1 MALINTTTTGVLG
14 TTVFGDGSGDL
25 TIQQNGV
32 LVNKIT
38 SNGLTYRG
46 TGSVLQVVNTHY
58 TTPVSQSVAGG
69 TTLTP
74 ITGLEASIT
83 PASTSSKI
91 LIFVR
96 WFGEHNTDGSNWEYM
111 FGITRDGTAI
121 GLPTSTGNH
130 TRGIAMGAL
139 SYYASDNAST
149 PETAFYNYLDSP
161 STTSAVTYRAYV
173 TGGGAE
179 TLYTN
184 RVVNNTDGSSYERG
198 TSSIILM
205 EFAG

>member
-14 TTVFGDGSGDL
+14 TTLYGDGSADL

-46 TGSVLQVVNTHY
+46 TGSVLQVVNTY
-58 TTPVSQSVAGG
+58 YITPTSQS
-69 TTLTP
+69 LTADVVNN
-74 ITGLEASIT
+74 ITGLEATIT

-96 WFGEHNTDGSNWEYM
+96 WFGEHGTDGGQWDSI
-111 FGITRDGTAI
+111 FGITRDGSAI
-121 GLPTSTGNH
+121 GLPAQPGTNTLGMSGSS
-130 TRGIAMGAL
+130 L
-139 SYYASDNAST
+139 SYYAANADST
-149 PETAFYNYLDSP
+149 PENAFYNYLDSP
-161 STTSAVTYRAYV
+161 NTTSAVTYRACI
-173 TGGGAE
+173 TPATAE

-184 RVVNNTDGSSYERG
+184 RVVNAATTDSYERG

>member
-14 TTVFGDGSGDL
+14 TTVYGDGSADL

-58 TTPVSQSVAGG
+58 TTPTSQSI
-69 TTLTP
+69 TSNIINN

-96 WFGEHNTDGSNWEYM
+96 WFGEHGTDGANWEHM

-121 GLPTSTGNH
+121 GLPTATGAH
-130 TRGIAMGAL
+130 TLGIHMAAL
-139 SYYASDNAST
+139 SYGSANQDST

-161 STTSAVTYRAYV
+161 STTSTVTYRAYV
-173 TGGGAE
+173 KGGTAE

-184 RVVNNTDGSSYERG
+184 RVVGATDSTSYERG

>member
-14 TTVFGDGSGDL
+14 TTVYGDGSGDL

-38 SNGLTYRG
+38 SNGLTNRG
-46 TGSVLQVVNTHY
+46 TGSVLQVVNTYY
-58 TTPVSQSVAGG
+58 TTPTSQSI
-69 TTLTP
+69 TSNIINN

-96 WFGEHNTDGSNWEYM
+96 WFGEHSTDGANWENV
-111 FGITRDGTAI
+111 FGISRDGTAI
-121 GLPTSTGNH
+121 GLPTATGAH
-130 TRGIAMGAL
+130 TQGISMGAL
-139 SYYASDNAST
+139 SYYAGDNNST
-149 PETAFYNYLDSP
+149 PETAFYNFLDSP
-161 STTSAVTYRAYV
+161 NTTSAVTYRAYV
-173 TGGGAE
+173 KGATAE

-184 RVVNNTDGSSYERG
+184 RVVGGTDSTSFERG

>member
-58 TTPVSQSVAGG
+58 TTPTSQS
-69 TTLTP
+69 LTANIDNN

-96 WFGEHNTDGSNWEYM
+96 WFGENGTDGQMWETMY
-111 FGITRDGTAI
+111 GISRDGTAI
-121 GLPTSTGNH
+121 GLPTATGAH
-130 TRGIAMGAL
+130 TRGIHMAAL
-139 SYYASDNAST
+139 SYGSANQDST

-173 TGGGAE
+173 RGTANQ

-184 RVVNNTDGSSYERG
+184 RVVANTDATSYERG